1 MFKTHH
7 QKEIVN
13 LYSVDPNETIST
25 AKYEISSWREEVKL
39 TLLGTGH
46 YLSPGGGGGGGVG
59 GFWAKHDEI

>member
-25 AKYEISSWREEVKL
+25 AKYEISSWGEEVKL
-39 TLLGTGH
+39 TLVVKPFNCVDQKKIPEH
-46 YLSPGGGGGGGVG
+46 VFY
-59 GFWAKHDEI
+59 

>member
-39 TLLGTGH
+39 TLLVKPFNCLDQKKIPEH
-46 YLSPGGGGGGGVG
+46 VFYL
-59 GFWAKHDEI
+59 K

>member
-25 AKYEISSWREEVKL
+25 AKYENSSWGEEVQL
-39 TLLGTGH
+39 TLVVKPFICLDQKKN
-46 YLSPGGGGGGGVG
+46 PGVRVLFKIRGC
-59 GFWAKHDEI
+59 